1 MENTNQTPNNK
12 PLNFSTKT
20 EAWPIMIIMASIATS
35 LFTYQSLPAK
45 VASHWNIQGQVDGW
59 ASREFHV
66 IFFPALMLGIYLLM
80 NFIPRLDPRKERY
93 QQFASVYLLIR
104 NLIISVFLIIFL
116 ATTVYNLGYD
126 INIGAIT
133 AGSIGVLMI
142 IMGNYF
148 GKLKRN
154 WFIGIRTP
162 WTLSSENSWNK
173 THRLGGKVFMIW
185 GMLLIATPWLPPKFA
200 FVTLGSLL
208 IAIPAIFAY
217 SYIVYKKDKK
227 DNPQK

>member
-1 MENTNQTPNNK
+1 MENVNQNPNK
-12 PLNFSTKT
+12 KIINFSAKT
-20 EAWPIMIIMASIATS
+20 ETWPILAILISIATS
-35 LFTYQSLPAK
+35 IFAYASLPAT
-45 VASHWNIQGQVDGW
+45 VATHWNIQGQVDGYM
-59 ASREFHV
+59 SREFHV
-66 IFFPALMLGIYLLM
+66 IFFPALILGIYLLI
-80 NFIPRLDPRKERY
+80 NFVPRFDPRKERY

-104 NLIISVFLIIFL
+104 NLIISALLIIFL
-116 ATTVYNLGYD
+116 AATIFNLGYN
-126 INIGAIT
+126 INISAIT
-133 AGSIGVLMI
+133 ASTIGVMMI

-162 WTLSSENSWNK
+162 WTMSSENSWNK
-173 THRLGGKVFMIW
+173 THRLGGKIFMIW
-185 GMLLIATPWLPPKFA
+185 GFLLIITPWLSPKYA
-200 FVTLGSLL
+200 FITLGSLL

>member
-1 MENTNQTPNNK
+1 MKNVSQNPNK
-12 PLNFSTKT
+12 KIINFSVKT
-20 EAWPIMIIMASIATS
+20 ETWPIMVILISIITSI
-35 LFTYQSLPAK
+35 FTYPFLPTT

-59 ASREFHV
+59 ISRNFHV
-66 IFFPALMLGIYLLM
+66 IFFPTLLLGIYLLM

-93 QQFASVYLLIR
+93 QEFTSVYLLIR
-104 NLIISVFLIIFL
+104 NLIISTLLIVFLA
-116 ATTVYNLGYD
+116 ATIYNLGYN

-133 AGSIGVLMI
+133 AGTIGVLMI

-173 THRLGGKVFMIW
+173 THRFSGKVFIIW
-185 GMLLIATPWLPPKFA
+185 GLLLMIIPWLSPDYA
-200 FVTLGSLL
+200 LITIGSLL
-208 IAIPAIFAY
+208 IAIPVIFIY
-217 SYIVYKKDKK
+217 SYIVYKKD
-227 DNPQK
+227 NSAIQ